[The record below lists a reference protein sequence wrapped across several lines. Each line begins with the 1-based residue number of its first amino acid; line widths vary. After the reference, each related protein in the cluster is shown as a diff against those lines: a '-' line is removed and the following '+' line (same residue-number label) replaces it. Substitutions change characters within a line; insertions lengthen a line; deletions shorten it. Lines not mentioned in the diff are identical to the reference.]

1 MAGASTSWRARWALG
16 ALVAG
21 YALVTIV
28 ASAQGS
34 PLVPPLPA
42 GAEPASWLA
51 RIAHGFGLDRM
62 SRLGLTIVSLS
73 LLAVLVTAFV
83 AVVAEALRGRVA
95 VRAVAVAGVAALA
108 IAVAAPLLLSRD
120 VYSYAAYGREY
131 ALHGA
136 NPYVTPPSAFPADP
150 LFRVV
155 SPEWRGTR
163 SVYGPAFTL
172 ISAAL
177 AKLWSG
183 SPGATVLAFK
193 VLAGLA
199 MAGAAGLA
207 AGAAGRWGRPERRA
221 LAVALVALNP
231 VIVVHTVG
239 GGHNDALV
247 GLGLAAAAW
256 LAAPPPAAR
265 GRAPAVTAVLAV
277 ASLVKIVAAI
287 PLALWI
293 WSEVRTAPPGS
304 RLRTLG
310 QHAGVAAVV
319 AAVLTAPLFAGW
331 RSVTAVANLASRQGW
346 ASGARLVAR
355 GVEAVTGAGVAR
367 LVYVAFLAAFA
378 LAVWALERR
387 ATDPHPARWGRA
399 LVLFALFAPYLLPW
413 YVAWFVP
420 VLALIDDRRLVWI
433 GVALG
438 SLLALTGVPAEPDG
452 AASLW
457 RGMLLGVH
465 YVAAP
470 AALALLALGLQAALE
485 PPASG
490 ARSEPRR
497 LGR

>member
-1 MAGASTSWRARWALG
+1 MAAASTSWRARWALG

-21 YALVTIV
+21 YALVAIV
-28 ASAQGS
+28 ASAPDS

-42 GAEPASWLA
+42 GAEPAPWLA
-51 RIAHGFGLDRM
+51 RIARGFGLDRT
-62 SRLGLTIVSLS
+62 SRLGLTVVSLA
-73 LLAVLVTAFV
+73 LLAVLVAAFV
-83 AVVAEALRGRVA
+83 VVVAEAFRGRVA
-95 VRAVAVAGVAALA
+95 VRAVAVAGVGALA

-120 VYSYAAYGREY
+120 VYSYAAYGREF

-136 NPYVTPPSAFPADP
+136 NPYATPPSAFPTDP
-150 LFRVV
+150 LFRVL

-172 ISAAL
+172 LSAAV
-177 AKLWSG
+177 AKLWRG

-207 AGAAGRWGRPERRA
+207 AGAVGRWGLPERRA

-247 GLGLAAAAW
+247 GLGLAGGAW
-256 LAAPPPAAR
+256 LAAPPASR
-265 GRAPAVTAVLAV
+265 RRALAVTAALAV

-293 WSEVRTAPPGS
+293 WSVVRTAPPGS
-304 RLRTLG
+304 RLRTMG
-310 QHAGVAAVV
+310 QHAGVAAVL

-355 GVEAVTGAGVAR
+355 GVEAVTGTGVAR

-378 LAVWALERR
+378 VAVWVLERR
-387 ATDPHPARWGRA
+387 ATEPVPARWGQA
-399 LVLFALFAPYLLPW
+399 LVLFALLAPYLLPW

-420 VLALIDDRRLVWI
+420 VLALVDDRRFVWV

-457 RGMLLGVH
+457 RAMLLGVH

-470 AALALLALGLQAALE
+470 VALALLALGLRAAFE
-485 PPASG
+485 PRADAAP
-490 ARSEPRR
+490 SEPRR
-497 LGR
+497 LIR